1 MPKIIRATL
10 CVMAVVL
17 AATTWSMGQVTSC
30 AGYSAPADPF
40 LWSTSG
46 SQEHASGD
54 HLVVATI
61 TGACTYASQNQ
72 PDCSITC
79 TGGVQGVS
87 INEPPNDGTL
97 TTTIDSHYGYTSSA
111 PGQLSSNGPQIQC
124 TGVVAADVQSC
135 ATQLTCNTAVSINMT
150 QSGIGATAN
159 YGAGSIWTS
168 GVGTQPV
175 TCGAKGDPTH
185 LNSIAVSPAQVT
197 GYVGGANDNQ
207 QFTATG
213 AYGGGGTKNNTDNVS
228 WTSSDESVATIDST
242 GYATLV
248 GAGTT
253 TITASLSGVSGNA
266 TYTGTDGGG
275 GGDGGEGGGCPGGGD
290 SDFSGQCGDGNGSPI
305 IVDTTGHGFH
315 LTSMENG
322 VMFDIAGQG
331 HPVKIAWT
339 TANSGNAFLALD
351 RNHNGR
357 IDNGKELFGNFT
369 VQPPSADP
377 NGYLALAEF
386 DKPENGGNGDGI
398 IDWRDAVYSKL
409 LLWIDENHDG
419 ISQPNELHSLPD
431 LGVYSISLKYRHE
444 PFVDDY
450 GNQFRYRGVLNPD
463 AADGESMDGR
473 FTYDVFFRLDAPV
486 APTKSKAE
494 RERAIER
501 IAQADRSLN

>member
-1 MPKIIRATL
+1 MLRRISILILTCLATRL
-10 CVMAVVL
+10 VVAQVQSCSDYGIAYDGAEWAPTGSAEHKTDYHSATGYLNGACSYESISQPNCGTISTTTADYVASVDLGTLTSENFFYYHQTTSAGAGGTGFSNGGTAQSGGTL
-17 AATTWSMGQVTSC
+17 AATATSC
-30 AGYSAPADPF
+30 LIS
-40 LWSTSG
+40 
-46 SQEHASGD
+46 
-54 HLVVATI
+54 
-61 TGACTYASQNQ
+61 
-72 PDCSITC
+72 CSLS
-79 TGGVQGVS
+79 VS
-87 INEPPNDGTL
+87 ISATSNGVGATVSFPPNNLDWAPL
-97 TTTIDSHYGYTSSA
+97 TTATTNCIAEPDPQYG
-111 PGQLSSNGPQIQC
+111 
-124 TGVVAADVQSC
+124 
-135 ATQLTCNTAVSINMT
+135 
-150 QSGIGATAN
+150 
-159 YGAGSIWTS
+159 
-168 GVGTQPV
+168 
-175 TCGAKGDPTH
+175 TCGD
-185 LNSIAVSPAQVT
+185 
-197 GYVGGANDNQ
+197 
-207 QFTATG
+207 
-213 AYGGGGTKNNTDNVS
+213 GGTCYS
-228 WTSSDESVATIDST
+228 
-242 GYATLV
+242 
-248 GAGTT
+248 
-253 TITASLSGVSGNA
+253 
-266 TYTGTDGGG
+266 G

-351 RNHNGR
+351 RNNNGR

-369 VQPPSADP
+369 AQPPSADP

-398 IDWRDAVYSKL
+398 IDRRDAVYSKL

-419 ISQPNELHSLPD
+419 ISQPNELHSLPE